1 MSVNIVTCMFVLD
14 SEKNDNIRKNDI
26 KRIKILTDINNK
38 LPRLRYTGND
48 IKKETRDYLEKIVG
62 TNLFHLEQVYTLDYE
77 KDINIIYLA
86 ITNINHTDL
95 DSDYKLI
102 DFNVEKNKTVTFG
115 EDIVNYKTIPIEINN
130 NIEYDREFDTLD
142 KDLKLELVISLIA
155 YKRIRSNIDNTDIIF
170 KFMDSSFTLE
180 DVRIVY
186 ELITEKEVDK
196 SNFRKKIV
204 KYCEKTKN
212 IPTKTGYRP
221 SQRYK
226 FKPLKE
232 DIWL

>member
-26 KRIKILTDINNK
+26 KSIKVLVDSNNQ
-38 LPRLRYTGND
+38 LPRLKYSGTN
-48 IKKETRDYLEKIVG
+48 IKNETRNYLEKIVG
-62 TNLFHLEQVYTLDYE
+62 TNIFHLEQVYTLDYE
-77 KDINIIYLA
+77 GDINIIYLA
-86 ITNINHTDL
+86 ITNKNRTYL
-95 DSDYKLI
+95 ENDYKLI
-102 DFNVEKNKTVTFG
+102 DFKIEKNEVVTFG
-115 EDIVNYKTIPIEINN
+115 ENIVNYKTIPIEINN

-142 KDLKLELVISLIA
+142 NNLKLELVISLIA

-170 KFMDSSFTLE
+170 KFMDDSFTLE

-186 ELITEKEVDK
+186 ELITEKLVDK

-204 KYCEKTKN
+204 KYCEKTNN
-212 IPTKTGYRP
+212 INIKKGYRP
-221 SQRYK
+221 SQSYK
-226 FKPLKE
+226 FRPLKE